1 MVESF
6 EVERQVEEE
15 SNIVDLALSTPL
27 PLSEEKEEGGD
38 IEGGEVAAAD
48 EEAVPPSFVGRV
60 DPLPPCMLFF
70 QVQSCRMSK
79 FLQR

>member
-1 MVESF
+1 MDFPMVESF

-27 PLSEEKEEGGD
+27 PLSEEEEEGGD
-38 IEGGEVAAAD
+38 IEGGDD
-48 EEAVPPSFVGRV
+48 EEAAPPSFVGRV

-70 QVQSCRMSK
+70 QVQNWK